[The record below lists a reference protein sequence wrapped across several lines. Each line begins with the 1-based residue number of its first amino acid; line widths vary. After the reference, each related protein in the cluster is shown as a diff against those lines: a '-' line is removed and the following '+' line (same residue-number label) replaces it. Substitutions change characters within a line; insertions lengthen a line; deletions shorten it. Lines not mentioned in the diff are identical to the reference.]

1 MKLQKLL
8 EQALKLKRWLN
19 AWRICDFTK
28 NKEHWR
34 KYAIAAM
41 QNADVELGSC
51 NSINYHSA
59 IRVMKQIDDVSM
71 VWALEEIQ
79 YIEERNLLAG
89 HLALIMEQFDVAES
103 YFLRSTKPTE
113 ALDVRVLLH
122 AQTDSRNNFDE
133 VLSDWRMKLNDTFEH
148 YNEIP
153 REFYS
158 QMRRDLLHWEKA
170 LQLANRLAPEQIPFI
185 SKEYAQQLEFM

>member
-1 MKLQKLL
+1 M
-8 EQALKLKRWLN
+8 KRWLN

-113 ALDVRVLLH
+113 ALD
-122 AQTDSRNNFDE
+122 
-133 VLSDWRMKLNDTFEH
+133 
-148 YNEIP
+148 
-153 REFYS
+153 
-158 QMRRDLLHWEKA
+158 MRRDLLHWEKA

-185 SKEYAQQLEFM
+185 SKEYAQQLEFIGEYSTALTHYDNSVIEGDNIESEEIGDSKDEH